1 LLWEG
6 RLGNETAGLLIEVLL
21 QVAADDDVHGSGLAD
36 LIMAQTR

>member
-6 RLGNETAGLLIEVLL
+6 RLGNETTGLLIQVLL
-21 QVAADDDVHGSGLAD
+21 QVAADDDVHGSGLTD